1 MKFDQQQVHSTVE
14 ALQQHLS
21 SASMVDGFKAPVEAI
36 TCLDGS
42 EFSVQAA
49 AYIYCTPRSDYGP
62 WTHVEVMNLSDVE
75 PTFWEE
81 DEYNI
86 GAYVPIEDVAKE
98 ILLRGGDS
106 SRKPESRSLK
116 GS

>member
-1 MKFDQQQVHSTVE
+1 MKFDQQQVQSTVE

-21 SASMVDGFKAPVEAI
+21 SASIERGGFKAPVEAI
-36 TCLDGS
+36 TCFDGS
-42 EFSVQAA
+42 VFSVQAA
-49 AYIYCTPRSDYGP
+49 AYNYCTPRSDYGP

-81 DEYNI
+81 DEHYI

-98 ILLRGGDS
+98 ILLRGVQ
-106 SRKPESRSLK
+106 SLEA
-116 GS
+116 